1 MSARK
6 EQRVEAGTTVNDVS
20 RVNASTRTSDRRPET
35 DTAPGFT
42 VTGEIAVHRGAVSGV
57 AVSNDGALLVVTHFG
72 ADSLSLIDTATGAV
86 AQTVIDIDEPF
97 AVAMSDTSA
106 GCAYVSSVSAAYDSV
121 LAFDTDANRVV
132 ATYPLAFSVTD
143 LAVSPDGR
151 RVYAGRTAVD
161 GADVA
166 IIDTATGHD
175 NTISVATTAGTT
187 IACVRVS
194 PDGRRLYVAANSA
207 SAAELVV
214 IDTRQNRVVST
225 IEIGSPI
232 RDIALS
238 PEGSTAYVGSCGPD
252 FGTVLDVI
260 DVRDVRASA
269 ITNTYKIGDAAGVLA
284 QLAMSR
290 NGQRAYLVGDQSV
303 TVLVHLHAG
312 HYRQHRDRWP
322 AVLRDRERWTA
333 SGCTSP
339 TTPAWS
345 PFWGSPRQ
353 PRRPTRRRRTTKRP
367 LRSRGQSPTCGYSSR
382 RRLSP
387 RQAPHRRSAG

>member
-1 MSARK
+1 
-6 EQRVEAGTTVNDVS
+6 VNDVS
-20 RVNASTRTSDRRPET
+20 RVNASTRTDHGRPET
-35 DTAPGFT
+35 DSAPGYT
-42 VTGEIAVHRGAVSGV
+42 VSGEIAVHSGAVSGV

-86 AQTVIDIDEPF
+86 AETVVDIDEPF
-97 AVAMSDTSA
+97 AVAMSDKSA
-106 GCAYVSSVSAAYDSV
+106 GCVYVSSVSAAYDSV

-151 RVYAGRTAVD
+151 HVYAGRTAVD

-166 IIDTATGHD
+166 IVDTATGHD
-175 NTISVATTAGTT
+175 HTISVATTAGTT
-187 IACVRVS
+187 IECVRIS

-214 IDTRQNRVVST
+214 IDTGQNRVVSA

-238 PEGSTAYVGSCGPD
+238 PDGSTAYVGSCGPD
-252 FGTVLDVI
+252 FGTVLDIV
-260 DVRDVRASA
+260 DVRASA
-269 ITNTYKIGDAAGVLA
+269 VTNTYKIGDAAGPLS

-303 TVLVHLHAG
+303 TVLSTSTRDVIGSIEIGGQPSCVIESPDGKRLYIADYAG
-312 HYRQHRDRWP
+312 MVT
-322 AVLRDRERWTA
+322 VLGIA
-333 SGCTSP
+333 AP
-339 TTPAWS
+339 TTPADALTS
-345 PFWGSPRQ
+345 DDEA
-353 PRRPTRRRRTTKRP
+353 T
-367 LRSRGQSPTCGYSSR
+367 
-382 RRLSP
+382 
-387 RQAPHRRSAG
+387 APHPWAIPDLWVLEPTPA

>member
-97 AVAMSDTSA
+97 AVAMSDMSA

-252 FGTVLDVI
+252 FGTVLDIV
-260 DVRDVRASA
+260 DVRASA

-303 TVLVHLHAG
+303 TVLSTSTRDIIGSIEIGGQPSCAIESADGKRLYIADYAG
-312 HYRQHRDRWP
+312 VVTVLGIAAPTAP
-322 AVLRDRERWTA
+322 ADAPTSDDEATAAQPWAIPDLWVLE
-333 SGCTSP
+333 P
-339 TTPAWS
+339 TLA
-345 PFWGSPRQ
+345 
-353 PRRPTRRRRTTKRP
+353 
-367 LRSRGQSPTCGYSSR
+367 
-382 RRLSP
+382 
-387 RQAPHRRSAG
+387 